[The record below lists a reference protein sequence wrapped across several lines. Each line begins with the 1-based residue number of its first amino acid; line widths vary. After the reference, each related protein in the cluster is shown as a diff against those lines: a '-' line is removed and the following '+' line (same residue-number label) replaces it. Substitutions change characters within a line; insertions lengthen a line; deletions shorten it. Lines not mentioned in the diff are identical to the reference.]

1 MPVRLIVTFTA
12 QPGRADDF
20 LAGWPERKAEV
31 LDEPGCVQYEMFRST
46 ERPDILVL
54 LEEWTSDETLEAHAK
69 LNSQR
74 RPFGREFLVE
84 GGAKVER
91 FFT

>member
-20 LAGWPERKAEV
+20 LRGWPERKADVEV
-31 LDEPGCVQYEMFRST
+31 EPGCDQYEMFRSA
-46 ERPDILVL
+46 ERPDVLVL
-54 LEEWTSDETLEAHAK
+54 LEEWSSDETFKAHGEM
-69 LNSQR
+69 NRQR

-84 GGAKVER
+84 GGMKVER
-91 FFT
+91 FDT